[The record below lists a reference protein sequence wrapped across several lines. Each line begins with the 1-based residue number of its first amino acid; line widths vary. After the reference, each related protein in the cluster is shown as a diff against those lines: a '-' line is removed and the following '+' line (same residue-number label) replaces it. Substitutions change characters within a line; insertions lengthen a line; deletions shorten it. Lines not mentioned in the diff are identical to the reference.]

1 MDATLRQDI
10 KLLPPG
16 HYIGHRKILL
26 VGISLSFLI
35 IILALYIAN
44 SRMSFFG
51 RASSRVSTTTIAG
64 NLSLDNS
71 YIFASPISA
80 TANGSSAIRMTV
92 IILNDQGLGVASQ
105 NISLKASGEGVK
117 ISPVS
122 PVSDTFGRATFDLS
136 ASAPGNYTI
145 SAEVSGSS
153 LPQTVS
159 VAFL

>member
-1 MDATLRQDI
+1 MDASLHQNIR
-10 KLLPPG
+10 LLPSG

-26 VGISLSFLI
+26 AGIFISFLI

-44 SRMSFFG
+44 SRTSFFG
-51 RASSRVSTTTIAG
+51 RASSSVSTTSIAG
-64 NLSLDNS
+64 NLSPDNS

-80 TANGSSAIRMTV
+80 SADGVSVIRVTV

-105 NISLKASGEGVK
+105 NVSIKASGEGVK

-122 PVSDTFGRATFDLS
+122 PRSDTFGRATFDLS
-136 ASAPGNYTI
+136 ASTPGDHTI